1 MSRLLEKQQQE
12 EENHKTTTIIKNEI
26 QEDDEVLTME
36 EYRADNYICNHFFLY
51 PPDEGYFFRNTYLS
65 FLLSNGKL
73 NPYTRNHLKEANIKE
88 WIEHSRN
95 EKNFFFTTGTEEHS
109 SCFPFLFPRTS
120 SSLTSNS
127 LQKDIN
133 KNMIAFIE
141 DFFFYP
147 FSISSSEFYF
157 EFGKV

>member
-12 EENHKTTTIIKNEI
+12 KENHKTTTIIKNEI

-95 EKNFFFTTGTEEHS
+95 EKNFFSQQVLKNTLHV
-109 SCFPFLFPRTS
+109 
-120 SSLTSNS
+120 SL
-127 LQKDIN
+127 
-133 KNMIAFIE
+133 
-141 DFFFYP
+141 
-147 FSISSSEFYF
+147 FYF
-157 EFGKV
+157 LELVVVSLAILYKKI